1 MNGRGPGRI
10 GNVERRAISQIC
22 LILVA
27 MIGVGCILAG
37 PALDVSRPD
46 FQLDVVLTR
55 EELRDDALR
64 ERTLAELKRNNHR
77 RDWPYWAVAGA
88 VLFAVGS
95 IGLFASVDRPRQR
108 PMAA

>member
-1 MNGRGPGRI
+1 
-10 GNVERRAISQIC
+10 VERRALSQLC
-22 LILVA
+22 FILVA
-27 MIGVGCILAG
+27 MIGVGCILVG

-46 FQLDVVLTR
+46 FQLDVVLTP

-88 VLFAVGS
+88 ILTAVGS
-95 IGLFASVDRPRQR
+95 IGLFASVDRRGQR
-108 PMAA
+108 SKAAQV